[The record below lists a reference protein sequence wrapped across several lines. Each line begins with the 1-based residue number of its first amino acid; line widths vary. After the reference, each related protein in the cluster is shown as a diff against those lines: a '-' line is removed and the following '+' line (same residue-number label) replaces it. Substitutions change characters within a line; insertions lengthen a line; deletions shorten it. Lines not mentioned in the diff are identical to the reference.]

1 MKNEHKI
8 VIEELVKLLKGGGA
22 HLSFQEAVND
32 LPAEIRGIKP
42 ENMPYSIWQL
52 VEHIRI
58 AQWDMLQFCINE
70 SHQSPKW
77 PDGYWIREAK
87 PKNEG
92 AWNKSIMQI
101 NNDLEEFIEVLKK
114 EDIYKGLPHGNGQN
128 ILREA
133 LQIADHTSYHSGE
146 IIAIRRML
154 KAWKNS

>member
-1 MKNEHKI
+1 MKSEHKI
-8 VIEELVKLLKGGGA
+8 LIDELVKLLKGGGA
-22 HLSFQEAVND
+22 HLSFREAVNG
-32 LPAEIRGIKP
+32 LPAEIRGVKP

-77 PDGYWIREAK
+77 PDEYWVKEAE

-92 AWNKSIMQI
+92 AWNKSITQI

-114 EDIYKGLPHGNGQN
+114 EDIYKELPHGNGQN
-128 ILREA
+128 IIREA
-133 LQIADHTSYHSGE
+133 LQIADHTSYHAGE